1 MWLVF
6 NYFNAWILTKITKK
20 IGTRRL
26 RKRKLKF
33 FGLKCET
40 IITKTSLVF
49 WKSLFFSRSRFIIQ
63 VFCPLSLTLFSPP
76 PIPLSLYLS
85 IYLSI
90 FLPNSPSPT
99 PLCLSTSHRA
109 SWIQKREIIWDDWK
123 HAFDCEE
130 NCHQLNIQADIFRR
144 LNIYEKAFITLWF
157 IHGIWM

>member
-63 VFCPLSLTLFSPP
+63 VLCPLSLTLFTPHP
-76 PIPLSLYLS
+76 CLSLS

-90 FLPNSPSPT
+90 HIPPQLPYVCRPPIGRVEFKNVKLFGMTGSM
-99 PLCLSTSHRA
+99 LSTVKKTGIN
-109 SWIQKREIIWDDWK
+109 WIFRQILFDDWIFMK
-123 HAFDCEE
+123 KPLSHFDLFMESEC
-130 NCHQLNIQADIFRR
+130 NA
-144 LNIYEKAFITLWF
+144 A
-157 IHGIWM
+157 